1 MRVVVLAVRLKTFW
15 SLMKFNPSFR
25 FAVGTFLI
33 CLSLAAQSKPAQP
46 AAQQPARRPA
56 PAQAQAPLAAGTTG
70 VHGQVLD
77 QTGALIPGAT
87 VSALATDGASRDVNA
102 NEFGQYSIRGLQ
114 PGKFNFT
121 VFATGF
127 ATATMANV
135 ELAVG
140 VDKSLDFNLL
150 VATAKQEVR
159 VEESNLAQL
168 SVDAAS
174 NVGAIVIKGT
184 DLDALSDDPDDMQSD
199 LEALA
204 GPSAGPNG
212 GQIYIDG
219 FTGGRL
225 PPKESIREIRI
236 NSNPFSAE
244 FDRLGFGRIEIFTK
258 PGSDKYRGSLSFNY
272 GNSALNTRN
281 PFDTGQ
287 KPVTNREQFGG
298 NFSGPLSKRASFFVD
313 IERRD
318 IRESELVNATVL
330 DASYNQV
337 NFNQSVVNPS
347 VRTTISPRLDYQIN
361 KNNSITLR
369 YGYTWSGNEN
379 QGVGGLSLPTQ
390 AQNTTTKEN
399 NFSLTETMLI
409 NSTTINETR
418 YQLLSDR
425 NGVNGG
431 TGLPTIS
438 VGGAFTGGGAGVGY
452 GYTNTTHNEVSNF
465 TSFNRGKHFLK
476 VGARLRTVNE
486 DNFTQS
492 GYNGS
497 FSFSSI
503 GAYQITEMGLA
514 QGLPF
519 TTIRASGGGAVQYS
533 INSGQSLANVSQ
545 YDMGLFIQD
554 EWRLKQNFS
563 LSLGGRY
570 ETQNN
575 MSDHGDF
582 APRVAFAWGLGTGRN
597 RTPKT
602 VVRGG
607 FGVFYDRFSEANT
620 LNANRLNGTN
630 QLSYQVAN
638 PNFFFDPILAPNAL
652 PTIASLSASTPS
664 RIYEISNTLKA
675 PRIGQAVATVERQL
689 PHNTTLSVNYTF
701 SRGLN
706 ELRSRNINAPL
717 PTTGLKPNPALNA
730 VDLYESS
737 GSFRQN
743 QVVTNVNTRF
753 NSKVSLFGFY
763 AYGRAYSNT
772 DSANTFPS
780 NQYDESTEWG
790 RANFNVRHR
799 GLVSGSM
806 TAPYNV
812 RLSPFITMSSGTPY
826 NIISGPDLN
835 GDLVINDRPAFIPVG
850 FTGPACN
857 GKIVVGGTPC
867 SAFGFIP
874 NPTPGMTIIPRNYG
888 TGPGNVSV
896 NLRLS
901 RTWGF
906 GEKPGAA
913 AAAAAA
919 AAGGDPQASQR
930 MAQMAAGGGRPG
942 GGGPGGGGGGPRG
955 GGGGPRGGGGG
966 PDGGGSALGR
976 YNLTLSVNARN
987 MLNHVN
993 LGNPISNLSS
1003 PLFGQS
1009 TSLGGGGGFG
1019 GGGASANRRLDLS
1032 LRFTF

>member
-1 MRVVVLAVRLKTFW
+1 MKSLLPVRFV
-15 SLMKFNPSFR
+15 
-25 FAVGTFLI
+25 VGTVLMS
-33 CLSLAAQSKPAQP
+33 LSLGAGAFAQPKPAATP
-46 AAQQPARRPA
+46 AAQAKRPA
-56 PAQAQAPLAAGTTG
+56 PAQPQAPLPAGTTG

-87 VSALATDGASRDVNA
+87 VAVLGLEASRDVNA
-102 NEFGQYSIRGLQ
+102 NEFGQYSFRGLP
-114 PGKFNFT
+114 PGKYTFT
-121 VFATGF
+121 VIATGF
-127 ATATMANV
+127 ATANMADVDLTANV
-135 ELAVG
+135 
-140 VDKSLDFNLL
+140 DKALDFSLV
-150 VATAKQEVR
+150 VATAKQEVK

-168 SVDAAS
+168 SVDASS
-174 NVGAIVIKGT
+174 NVGAIVMKGS
-184 DLDALSDDPDDMQSD
+184 DLEALSDDPDDMQSD

-258 PGSDKYRGSLSFNY
+258 PGTDKYRGSVSFNY
-272 GNSALNTRN
+272 GNSVLNTRN
-281 PFDTGQ
+281 PFNTGE

-298 NFSGPLSKRASFFVD
+298 NLSGPLGKRASFFIDV
-313 IERRD
+313 ERRD
-318 IRESELVNATVL
+318 TREAELVNATVL
-330 DASYNQV
+330 DPISFVQEP
-337 NFNQSVVNPS
+337 FNLSVVNPS
-347 VRTTISPRLDYQIN
+347 VRTTISPRVDFQIN
-361 KNNSITLR
+361 KNNTLTLR

-379 QGVGGLSLPTQ
+379 QGVGGFSLPTQ
-390 AQNTTTKEN
+390 AVNNTTKET
-399 NFSLTETMLI
+399 NFTATETMLI

-418 YQLLSDR
+418 YQLLIDH

-438 VGGAFTGGGAGVGY
+438 VPGAFTGGGAGVGY

-476 VGARLRTVNE
+476 VGVRARTADE
-486 DNFTQS
+486 GNFTQS

-503 GAYQITEMGLA
+503 AAYQITQMGLA
-514 QGLPF
+514 QGLSIQQ
-519 TTIRASGGGAVQYS
+519 IRLLGGGPIQAS
-533 INSGQSLANVSQ
+533 INAGQNLADVSQ
-545 YDMGLFIQD
+545 WDMGIFVQD

-575 MSDHGDF
+575 IGDHGDF

-607 FGVFYDRFSEANT
+607 FGVFYDRFSEGNI
-620 LNANRLNGTN
+620 LNASRLNGVN
-630 QLSYQVAN
+630 QLSYQIAD
-638 PNFFFDPILAPNAL
+638 PTFFPVFPSLA
-652 PTIASLSASTPS
+652 TLSAATPS
-664 RIYEISNTLKA
+664 RIYRVSSDLKA
-675 PRIGQAVATVERQL
+675 PRIGQAVVTIERQL
-689 PHNTTLSVNYTF
+689 PRNTTLSVNYTF

-717 PTTGLKPNPALNA
+717 PGTFNPAVPNSGVFPFPGLKA

-743 QVVTNVNTRF
+743 QIVTNVNTRI
-753 NSKVSLFGFY
+753 NSKINVFGFY
-763 AYGRAYSNT
+763 AYGVAYSNT
-772 DSANTFPS
+772 DNVNTFPS

-790 RANFNVRHR
+790 RSNFNVRHR
-799 GLVSGSM
+799 GLISGSM
-806 TAPYNV
+806 TGPKNV
-812 RLSPFITMSSGTPY
+812 RLSPFITLASGTPY
-826 NIISGPDLN
+826 NITSGPDLN
-835 GDLVINDRPAFIPVG
+835 GDLVLNDRPAFVPSG
-850 FTGPACN
+850 FSGPACS

-867 SAFGFIP
+867 TAFGFIP
-874 NPTPGMTIIPRNYG
+874 NPTPGMVIIPRNYG
-888 TGPGNVSV
+888 TGPGNYSI
-896 NLRLS
+896 NLRIS

-906 GEKPGAA
+906 GERPGAA

-919 AAGGDPQASQR
+919 QGDDPQAQQR
-930 MAQMAAGGGRPG
+930 RAQMAGGGGRPG

-955 GGGGPRGGGGG
+955 GGGGPRGGGG
-966 PDGGGSALGR
+966 PGGGGFGEGGQVLGR
-976 YNLTLSVNARN
+976 YNLTLSANVRN
-987 MLNHVN
+987 LTNHVN
-993 LGNPISNLSS
+993 LGNPVANLSS

-1009 TSLGGGGGFG
+1009 TSIGGGGFG
-1019 GGGASANRRLDLS
+1019 GGGASANRRVDLS
-1032 LRFTF
+1032 LRLTF